1 MIVRKKTLSH
11 NYWLIKHVFKKWCLV
26 HKQGNLIS
34 QGNFYGFL
42 NRWNS
47 TITTCFWT
55 TMVHNALNSTLPWLS
70 TCWTLLCV
78 CFLWPGKRIGTLIV
92 NMLNIFCVCFLWQG
106 KRTSTLIVNMLN
118 IFCVCASFGK
128 GRELVLW
135 LSTCWT
141 FFVWVFRLA
150 GEDNCRLVIDLL

>member
-1 MIVRKKTLSH
+1 MIVRKKTLIH

-55 TMVHNALNSTLPWLS
+55 TMAHNALNSTLPWLS

-92 NMLNIFCVCFLWQG
+92 NMLNIFCVC
-106 KRTSTLIVNMLN
+106 V
-118 IFCVCASFGK
+118 SFGR
-128 GRELVLW
+128 GRELVHW

-141 FFVWVFRLA
+141 FFVCALPLA
-150 GEDNCRLVIDLL
+150 REENWYFDCQHVEHFLCECFFWQGKIIVALL